1 MAKKFLSLFLVL
13 CLTFGL
19 LSLVGCGKPSNDN
32 SNGGVNMDIISK
44 EKVNYINSDGSS
56 VYRIVRPQGDTNAAS
71 VASFVF
77 KQMKDGLGV
86 NVKNVSDEEDGTDV
100 YEILIGDTNRP
111 ESTQAMDYFYAKDM
125 GRYNDFIICTIGK
138 KIVIN
143 GVSNDALN
151 NAADY
156 FVKNYIKKD
165 GIEGGIEYLYATE
178 GDFGSITVNGTSIG
192 KFRLIWD
199 TTTRSWLIQ
208 EEVRKAQE
216 YIKSTTGYQLNL
228 KEDIKTAEAEYEI
241 SIGNTVRAMKPESDY
256 SYEEWEIKISGK
268 KIGILGGSAYAV
280 QVAVTEFTKMLE
292 KGSLT
297 DADSKTGTY
306 SETVAGYDTSSYYTL
321 KWGDDF
327 DGDSLDLTKW
337 SHPSDGREDGN
348 IQNDDSTVYV
358 KDGKIIM
365 LGGKR
370 DDGTYYHCSGI
381 QTINKMSF
389 NYGYLEMRAKIPD
402 GKGVYSSFWLN
413 ANNRAGVGGLEID
426 IFESL
431 GMTKTQRANIH
442 YWRPESLG
450 GHTSLDSGLY
460 GMDENG
466 TPINKIDGKDRQYVV
481 KDGLLSDQFR
491 TIGLYWT
498 PEEITFIYDG
508 EVYYTQP
515 SDEFHF
521 DQYEYILA
529 GFNLGWPGRITPD
542 ENLNFPLEYHVDYVR
557 LFQIDG
563 QGLKVTG

>member
-1 MAKKFLSLFLVL
+1 MAKKFLSLILAL
-13 CLTFGL
+13 CLTFSL
-19 LSLVGCGKPSNDN
+19 ISLVGCGKSSNDN
-32 SNGGVNMDIISK
+32 SNGGVNMGIISK
-44 EKVNYINSDGSS
+44 EKVNFINSEGGS
-56 VYRIVRPQGDTNAAS
+56 VYRIVRPQGDTSAAS

-156 FVKNYIKKD
+156 FVKNYMKKEGVD
-165 GIEGGIEYLYATE
+165 GGIEYLYATE
-178 GDFGSITVNGTSIG
+178 GDFGSITVNGVSIG
-192 KFRLIWD
+192 KFGLIWD

-216 YIKSTTGYQLNL
+216 YIKSTTGYLLNL
-228 KEDIKTAEAEYEI
+228 NEDTKTAEAEYEI
-241 SIGNTVRAMKPESDY
+241 SIGNTVRAMKPENDY
-256 SYEEWEIKISGK
+256 SYEDWEIKISGK
-268 KIGILGGSAYAV
+268 KIGILGGSTYAV

-292 KGSLT
+292 KGTLT
-297 DADSKTGTY
+297 DADSKVGTY
-306 SETVAGYDTSSYYTL
+306 SETILGYDSRTYYTL
-321 KWGDDF
+321 KWGDEF

-337 SHPSDGREDGN
+337 NHPTDSREDGN
-348 IQNDDSTVYV
+348 MQNDDSTVYV
-358 KDGKIIM
+358 QDGKIVM

-381 QTINKMSF
+381 QTKGTMSF
-389 NYGYLEMRAKIPD
+389 NFGYLEMRAKIPD
-402 GKGVYSSFWLN
+402 GKGVYSSFWTT
-413 ANNRAGVGGLEID
+413 GGGLEID

-431 GMTKTQRANIH
+431 GLAKTQRANIH
-442 YWRPESLG
+442 YWYADG

-460 GMDENG
+460 GVGEGQVNG
-466 TPINKIDGKDRQYVV
+466 NDRQYVV
-481 KDGLLSDQFR
+481 KQGLLSDQFR

-529 GFNLGWPGRITPD
+529 GFNLGWPGRTAPD
-542 ENLNFPLEYHVDYVR
+542 ENLEFPLEYHVDYVR

-563 QGLKVTG
+563 QGLK

>member
-1 MAKKFLSLFLVL
+1 MAKKFLSLILAL

-19 LSLVGCGKPSNDN
+19 ISLVGCGKSSDDN
-32 SNGGVNMDIISK
+32 SNGGVDMGIISK
-44 EKVNYINSDGSS
+44 EKVNYINNDGSS
-56 VYRIVRPQGDTNAAS
+56 VYRIVRPQGDTSTGSAAS
-71 VASFVF
+71 FIF

-165 GIEGGIEYLYATE
+165 GIECGIEYLYATE

-241 SIGNTVRAMKPESDY
+241 SIGNTVRAMKPENDY
-256 SYEEWEIKISGK
+256 SYEDWEIKISGK
-268 KIGILGGSAYAV
+268 KIGILGGSTYAV

-292 KGSLT
+292 KGTLT
-297 DADSKTGTY
+297 DADSKVGTY
-306 SETVAGYDTSSYYTL
+306 SETILGYDSGTYYTL
-321 KWGDDF
+321 KWGDEF

-337 SHPSDGREDGN
+337 NHPTDSREDGN
-348 IQNDDSTVYV
+348 MQNDDSTVYV
-358 KDGKIIM
+358 QDGKIVM

-381 QTINKMSF
+381 QTKGTMSF
-389 NYGYLEMRAKIPD
+389 NFGYLEMRAKIPD
-402 GKGVYSSFWLN
+402 GKGVYSSFWTT
-413 ANNRAGVGGLEID
+413 GGGLEID

-431 GMTKTQRANIH
+431 GLAKTQRANIH
-442 YWRPESLG
+442 YWYADG

-460 GMDENG
+460 GVGEGQVNG
-466 TPINKIDGKDRQYVV
+466 NDRQYVV
-481 KDGLLSDQFR
+481 KQGLLSDQFR

-515 SDEFHF
+515 SDEYHF
-521 DQYEYILA
+521 DKYQRILA
-529 GFNLGWPGRITPD
+529 GFNLGWPGRTAPD
-542 ENLNFPLEYHVDYVR
+542 ESLEFPLEYHIDYIR

-563 QGLKVTG
+563 QGLKFS

>member
-19 LSLVGCGKPSNDN
+19 LWLVGCGKPSNDN
-32 SNGGVNMDIISK
+32 SDGGVNMDIISK

-56 VYRIVRPQGDTNAAS
+56 VYRIVRPQGDTSAGSAAS
-71 VASFVF
+71 FIF

-165 GIEGGIEYLYATE
+165 GIEGGIKYLYATE

-268 KIGILGGSAYAV
+268 KIGILGGSTYAV

-306 SETVAGYDTSSYYTL
+306 SETVLGYDTSSYYTL
-321 KWGDDF
+321 KWGDEF
-327 DGDSLDLTKW
+327 DGDSLDLSKW
-337 SHPSDGREDGN
+337 NHPTDSREDGN
-348 IQNDDSTVYV
+348 MQNDDSTVYV
-358 KDGKIIM
+358 KDGKIVM

-381 QTINKMSF
+381 QTKGTMSF
-389 NYGYLEMRAKIPD
+389 NFGYLEMRAKIPD

-431 GMTKTQRANIH
+431 GMARTQRANIH

-460 GMDENG
+460 GEGVGKING
-466 TPINKIDGKDRQYVV
+466 NDRQYVV
-481 KDGLLSDQFR
+481 DKGWLSDQFR

-529 GFNLGWPGRITPD
+529 GFNIGWPGRTAPD
-542 ENLNFPLEYHVDYVR
+542 ENLNFPLEYHIDYVR